1 MPDCKME
8 SATFARNFLYQET
21 NLFTSSI
28 IILVIK
34 NNITHLYLVCMVFI
48 CMVFMCVAAI

>member
-34 NNITHLYLVCMVFI
+34 NNITHLYLVCMVF
-48 CMVFMCVAAI
+48 MCVAAI